1 MKSKLKVV
9 LCWHMHQ
16 PYYREGHNGSFHL
29 PWVYLHGIKDYT
41 DMAQHLENNP
51 EMSVVVNFS
60 PVLLEQLDQ
69 YAEELKHYHEKA
81 RHKENP
87 LSDPLLSI
95 LAGTE
100 AIPTSLESKKK
111 LFEDCKRCYAPRMI
125 EPYPAFHQLVQSL
138 ENTFDQIADKSAEQK
153 AFSLENLEDQKFYD
167 LVVWYHLA
175 WLGHSLKDSKQVTA
189 LFDKAQNYSLSDRKQ
204 LVSIIYEALAEI
216 IPRYRALA
224 DSGQIEL
231 SLTPYAHPIV
241 PLLNKFENMSCS
253 SPEAPMPD
261 CDDYPDGLSRS
272 EWHMKKGI
280 ESFKHFFGKKPEGVW
295 LSEGGVSED
304 AIEMLDKFDISWT
317 ASGEQVW
324 RNTCILN
331 QLDSEEIHNKKALFR
346 PYQYKNHKTRLYC
359 RDDGLSDFI
368 GFEYSHWN
376 ADDAAINF
384 VENLQNIADF
394 VGEDADQHVVSVIL
408 DGENA
413 WEYYH
418 DNGYHFLDA
427 LYKKMSQCES
437 IEVTTFAKT
446 SSSVVATKVDKI
458 CAGSWV
464 YGSFTTW
471 IGQADKNRAWEYL
484 VAAKKDCDTA
494 VAAGNL
500 SKGELL
506 ELDDQLAI
514 CEGSDWFWWFGDYN
528 SSGSVHDF
536 DDLFRIQLK
545 KLYTLIDKTP
555 PEHLNHPISQ
565 GGGDSENAGTMR
577 RNV

>member
-1 MKSKLKVV
+1 MAQKLKVV

-16 PYYREGHNGSFHL
+16 PYYREGHNGNFHL

-41 DMAQHLENNP
+41 DMATHLENHP
-51 EMSVVVNFS
+51 DMSAVVNFS
-60 PVLLEQLDQ
+60 PVLLEQLDE
-69 YAEELKHYHEKA
+69 YVEELKKYHA
-81 RHKENP
+81 LSLHKINP

-95 LAGTE
+95 LAGTAE
-100 AIPTSLESKKK
+100 IPNNFEGKKK
-111 LFEDCKRCYAPRMI
+111 LFEDCRRCYAPRMI
-125 EPYPAFHQLVQSL
+125 EPYPAFHQLMESM
-138 ENTFDQIADKSAEQK
+138 ENTFNHDAEK
-153 AFSLENLEDQKFYD
+153 KEFSLENLVDQKFHD

-175 WLGHSLKDSKQVTA
+175 WLGHSLKGSKQVKI
-189 LFDKAQNYSLSDRKQ
+189 LFEKEQNYSLDDRKQ
-204 LVSIIYEALAEI
+204 LVAIIYDALSGV
-216 IPRYRALA
+216 IPRYRALS

-231 SLTPYAHPIV
+231 SLTPFAHPIV

-253 SPEAPMPD
+253 SPDAPMPN
-261 CDDYPDGLSRS
+261 CEDYPNGVSRS

-280 ESFKHFFGKKPEGVW
+280 KSFQYYFGKKPEGVW
-295 LSEGGVSED
+295 LSEGGISED
-304 AIEMLDKFDISWT
+304 AIEMLDNFDISWT

-324 RNTCILN
+324 RNTCHLN
-331 QLDSEEIHNKKALFR
+331 HLNSDEIHNKKALFR
-346 PYQYKNHKTRLYC
+346 PYQYKDHRTQVYF

-376 ADDAAINF
+376 ADDAADNF
-384 VENLQNIADF
+384 VENLQNIANF

-427 LYKKMSQCES
+427 LYKKMSQCDD
-437 IEVTTFAKT
+437 IEVTTFSKT
-446 SSSVVATKVDKI
+446 STSIAATKVDQI

-471 IGQADKNRAWEYL
+471 IGQEDKNRAWEYL
-484 VAAKKDCDTA
+484 VAAKKECDEA
-494 VAAGNL
+494 VAKGLL
-500 SKGELL
+500 SEDELL

-545 KLYTLIDKTP
+545 KLYSLIDKTT
-555 PEHLNHPISQ
+555 PEHLNHPISL
-565 GGGDSENAGTMR
+565 GGGDAENAGTMR
-577 RNV
+577 RNA